1 LKEEKGN
8 NMAKIA
14 QGWQCPVCLT
24 VHAPSV
30 TQCSCQGISPGI
42 TTKKVREA
50 FTPPP
55 IEDVQSYCQERKN
68 DVDPDKWF
76 NFYTAKNW
84 MIGKNKMKDWKAAVR
99 TWERSK
105 KEQEPLSTKISI
117 RLPQFKKL

>member
-1 LKEEKGN
+1 
-8 NMAKIA
+8 MAKIA

-30 TQCSCQGISPGI
+30 TQCSCQGISPGT
-42 TTKKVREA
+42 TTKKTREL
-50 FTPPP
+50 FTPPD
-55 IEDVQSYCQERKN
+55 IQDVYFYCKERKN

-99 TWERSK
+99 TWEKSSNSSVG
-105 KEQEPLSTKISI
+105 QDTKISI